1 MSRTRRSIP
10 FRIVTAALAAL
21 PACGIEQAGT
31 GGGGGGGGNG
41 GGGGGTVVGGG
52 GTGSTGV
59 PFETKID
66 FTATVT
72 QVLSGDTIVLSDGT
86 RIQYGDTSA
95 PPAGTRCALDALA
108 RNAELVLDRVV
119 GVSACAPTPTPTTT
133 TFADDAA
140 PVRAHVVRMDV
151 ANLVPGTLT
160 LEGWLAPDAITTCTQ
175 AAHDF
180 YTNLAASAAA
190 SGAGVNG
197 PNCLEDPVGYG
208 SASIDALASVFD
220 PPGDDINDLNG
231 EYVTIRADGGHVDLT
246 GWKLKDEIGYVYTF
260 PAFVLYSGKSVRVHT
275 GAGTNTVTDLYWNL
289 GLQAWN
295 QTGDRVSLIDAEGRL
310 IDSYSIG

>member
-1 MSRTRRSIP
+1 MPRHRRRPVPSLC
-10 FRIVTAALAAL
+10 FAAALAAL

-52 GTGSTGV
+52 GTGSTAV
-59 PFETKID
+59 PFATTIA

-95 PPAGTRCALDALA
+95 PPAGTRCALDAMA
-108 RNAELVLDRVV
+108 KNAEAVLDQVV
-119 GVSACAPTPTPTTT
+119 GVSSCDPTPNPTV
-133 TFADDAA
+133 FAEDAA
-140 PVRAHVVRMDV
+140 PIRAHVVRMDV

-160 LEGWLAPDAITTCTQ
+160 LQGWLVPDALTTCTQ

-180 YTNLAASAAA
+180 YTDLAASAAT
-190 SGAGVNG
+190 SGGGVNG

-208 SASIDALASVFD
+208 AASIDAQASVFD
-220 PPGDDINDLNG
+220 APGDDLSNLNG
-231 EYVTIRADGGHVDLT
+231 EYVTLRAEGGHVDLS
-246 GWKLKDEIGYVYTF
+246 GWKLTDALGYSYRF
-260 PAFVLYSGKSVRVHT
+260 PSFVLYSGTTVRIHT
-275 GAGTNTVTDLYWNL
+275 GGGTDTATDLYWNL
-289 GLQAWN
+289 GVPAWN
-295 QTGDRVSLIDAEGRL
+295 DNGDRVSLIDTQGRL
-310 IDSYSIG
+310 IDSFSIG

>member
-1 MSRTRRSIP
+1 MHRHRRPVPSLL
-10 FRIVTAALAAL
+10 FAAVLAAL

-52 GTGSTGV
+52 GTGSTAV
-59 PFETKID
+59 PFATTIA

-86 RIQYGDTSA
+86 RIQYGDTAA
-95 PPAGTRCALDALA
+95 PPAGTRCALDAMA
-108 RNAELVLDRVV
+108 QNAELVLDQVV
-119 GVSACAPTPTPTTT
+119 GVSSCDPTVNPTA
-133 TFADDAA
+133 FADAAA

-160 LEGWLAPDAITTCTQ
+160 LQGWLVPDALTTCTQ

-180 YTNLAASAAA
+180 YAGLAASAATT
-190 SGAGVNG
+190 GAGING

-208 SASIDALASVFD
+208 AASIDATGSVFD
-220 PPGDDINDLNG
+220 PPGDDIDDLNG
-231 EYVTIRADGGHVDLT
+231 EYVAIRAEGGHVDLS
-246 GWKLKDEIGYVYTF
+246 GWKLTDEIGYVYTF
-260 PAFVLYSGKSVRVHT
+260 PSFVLYSGNTVRVHT
-275 GAGTNTVTDLYWNL
+275 GAGTDTATDLYWNL

-310 IDSYSIG
+310 IDSFSIG